1 MQPEANDV
9 GALLAILWP
18 ALRKAVIDHVIVL
31 DTEGVLDDL
40 APPSWLGGWEIDGGL
55 AQPFAA
61 RLLKNDEPPAG
72 VQSCRTLTAR

>member
-1 MQPEANDV
+1 LQPEANDV

-40 APPSWLGGWEIDGGL
+40 GGASPSSQLIACL
-55 AQPFAA
+55 STFAISA
-61 RLLKNDEPPAG
+61 LSQRRG
-72 VQSCRTLTAR
+72 